1 MLQTIRD
8 RFTGGFALGILALI
22 AVPFAFFGITDYNFL
37 NSGFAAKVGDDEI
50 SIFELEN
57 AYQNQLLQL
66 TDYGNLPPE
75 YRQLIKEGVLN
86 SLIRDRLVEQY
97 VSSNGFRVGDNLVT
111 EMIQEAPQFQ
121 EDGVF
126 KKELYYSWLDE
137 TVQDAAVFEARQR
150 QGIRVGQL
158 QRGVGAT
165 AFVTPAEYRRYI
177 NLIAEQRQVSL
188 ATFDVAAL
196 ADTIVVRDEDIQALY
211 DSRPNDFMSPESV
224 DFGYLELRRDLLAEN
239 AEISEEELQQYYQ
252 DSTNRFQQDEQRQAS
267 HILITFDDD
276 EAAAEE
282 LASTLTA
289 RANAGEP
296 FEDLA
301 RSYSKD
307 GGTAQQGGDLG
318 TILQSQMPGAV
329 GDAIFSMEKGEILG
343 PVRSVFGFHVVQLRD
358 IVSGGPL
365 PLDQVRGELE
375 QELRVR
381 KGDEAFR
388 NLERRIADALFD
400 AQDMQSVAAAAGI
413 EMQSATGFTR
423 SGGEPFG
430 ANQTVIDTVFDS
442 RILDDRQISDVI
454 EIDANR
460 SVVVQV
466 TEYQPEARRSL
477 DEVRD
482 EIVFGEQSERAL
494 NIIQDRS
501 RRLLEALGEG
511 QEFSAVADQLEAE
524 YTPTQSVARLSD
536 TIDRAVLDAV
546 FRVKKPSAGKA
557 RLGSTVTTT
566 GDYAVFMVNA
576 VIPGRPEAI
585 PLADRDSRKEE
596 LQRASGQADFSAFV
610 SELER
615 RADVAISEDAL
626 AEPDFL

>member
-466 TEYQPEARRSL
+466 TEYHPEARRSL

>member
-22 AVPFAFFGITDYNFL
+22 AVPFAFFGITDYSFL
-37 NSGFAAKVGDDEI
+37 SSGYAAKVGEDEI

-66 TDYGNLPPE
+66 SDYGNLPAE

-86 SLIRDRLVEQY
+86 SLVRDRLVEQY
-97 VSSNGFRVGDNLVT
+97 VGSNGFRVGDNLVT
-111 EMIQEAPQFQ
+111 EMIQAAPQFQ
-121 EDGVF
+121 EEGVF
-126 KKELYYSWLDE
+126 KKELYYAWLDE
-137 TVQDAAVFEARQR
+137 TVQEAAVFEARQR

-158 QRGVGAT
+158 QRGLGAT

-224 DFGYLELRRDLLAEN
+224 DFAYLELRRDLLAQN
-239 AEISEEELQQYYQ
+239 AEISEEEMQQYYEE
-252 DSTNRFQQDEQRQAS
+252 SSNRFQQDEQRQAS

-282 LASTLTA
+282 LATSLTV

-318 TILQSQMPGAV
+318 TILQTQMPGAV

-358 IVSGGPL
+358 IVTGGPL

-375 QELRVR
+375 QELRER
-381 KGDEAFR
+381 KGDERFR
-388 NLERRIADALFD
+388 TLERQIADALFD
-400 AQDMQSVAAAAGI
+400 ASDMQSVATAAGI
-413 EMQSATGFTR
+413 EMENATGFTR
-423 SGGEPFG
+423 GGGEPFG
-430 ANQTVIDTVFDS
+430 ANQTVIDTVFDA
-442 RILDDRQISDVI
+442 RILDDRQISDVV

-460 SVVVQV
+460 SVILQVVD
-466 TEYQPEARRSL
+466 YHPEARRSL

-482 EIVFGEQSERAL
+482 EIVFGEQSQRAL

-501 RRLLEALGEG
+501 RRLLEALAEG
-511 QEFSAVADQLEAE
+511 QEFSEVAEQLEAE
-524 YTPTQSVARLSD
+524 YTPTMSVARITD

-546 FRVKKPSAGKA
+546 FRVKKPSTGKA

-576 VIPGRPEAI
+576 VIPGRPESI
-585 PLADRDSRKEE
+585 PLADRDTRKEE
-596 LQRASGQADFSAFV
+596 LQRSSGQADFSAFV

-615 RADVAISEDAL
+615 RGDVVISEDAL